1 MTAFRLAEFP
11 ATCHADA
18 AGTPIVANPTGLAL
32 IDQSRTLL
40 QPGTNYLIVIHKI
53 SSSPD
58 IIVETPPEGDDYEEH
73 S

>member
-11 ATCHADA
+11 ATCHTDA
-18 AGTPIVANPTGLAL
+18 AGTPIISSPTGLL
-32 IDQSRTLL
+32 LVDQQRSLL
-40 QPGTNYLIVIHKI
+40 HPGTNYLVVIHII

-58 IIVETPPEGDDYEEH
+58 VIVVTPPDGDDSEEH